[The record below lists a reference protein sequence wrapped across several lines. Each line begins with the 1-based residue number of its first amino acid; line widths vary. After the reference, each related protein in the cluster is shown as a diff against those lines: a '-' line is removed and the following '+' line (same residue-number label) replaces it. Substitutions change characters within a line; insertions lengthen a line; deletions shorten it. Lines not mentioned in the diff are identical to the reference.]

1 VHQQEIEN
9 LSVYQFLPSPSFGAG
24 EANVATWKD
33 AFNSEELKKIV
44 SLGHERQPNKAVI
57 GGHSPDQNYSHVR
70 RSLTSWIESGAE
82 TDWIYQRLGN
92 IARNLNGQH
101 FRFDLWGFG
110 EHLQFTEYQGSDEGH
125 YTWHIDSGVSSTNY
139 GPRKLSLVLQL
150 SDPNEYEGGNLQV
163 QLGSEPQT
171 ISKDQGLVSVFPS
184 FVLHRVTPVT
194 AGVRRT
200 LVAWLTGPA
209 FR

>member
-1 VHQQEIEN
+1 LT
-9 LSVYQFLPSPSFGAG
+9 LSVYHFLPSPSFGAG

-33 AFNSEELKKIV
+33 GFTSEELKKII
-44 SLGHERQPNKAVI
+44 SLGQQRNPEKAVI
-57 GGHSPDQNYSHVR
+57 GGYNKNENYSHVR
-70 RSLTSWIESGAE
+70 KSLTSWLEAGNE

-110 EHLQFTEYQGSDEGH
+110 EHLQFTEYHGTDEGH
-125 YTWHIDSGVSSTNY
+125 YSWHIDSGLTSTNY
-139 GPRKLSLVLQL
+139 GPRKLSIVVQL
-150 SDPNEYEGGNLQV
+150 SDPSEYEGGNLQV
-163 QLGSEPQT
+163 NLGSEPQT
-171 ISKDQGLVSVFPS
+171 ISKDVGLVCVFPS

-194 AGVRRT
+194 SGVRRT

-209 FR
+209 LR

>member
-1 VHQQEIEN
+1 MSI
-9 LSVYQFLPSPSFGAG
+9 YQFLPSPSFGAG

-33 AFNSEELKKIV
+33 GFSGDDIKKIIQ
-44 SLGHERQPNKAVI
+44 LGQARQPGKAVI
-57 GGHSPDQNYSHVR
+57 GGFDPAQNYEQIRKSK
-70 RSLTSWIESGAE
+70 TSWIEASPD

-110 EHLQFTEYQGSDEGH
+110 EHLQYTEYSGEDEGH
-125 YTWHIDSGVSSTNY
+125 YTWHIDSGITSTNH
-139 GPRKLSLVLQL
+139 GPRKLSVVLQL
-150 SDPNEYEGGNLQV
+150 SDPCEYEGGNLQV
-163 QLGSEPQT
+163 KLGADPQT
-171 ISKDQGLVSVFPS
+171 ISKDLGLVAVFPS

-194 AGVRRT
+194 NGLRRT

-209 FR
+209 LR